1 MPIINIYYA
10 TSPEKPGP
18 DPHVLAALGP
28 QITVDIL
35 PPLVV
40 EKWAK
45 SSGREVKQA
54 HNLVALIDT
63 GASVTG
69 VDENVLSQL
78 GYPPIGVAS
87 LATPSGIS
95 QTGVY
100 MVRLV
105 IPSQRDPHFPPDMP
119 RIVIDNI
126 RAVAVKLGSQP
137 YRVLLGRDV
146 LSRLVMIYNGPGALI
161 TLSY

>member
-1 MPIINIYYA
+1 MPIINISYA
-10 TSPEKPGP
+10 SPERPN
-18 DPHVLAALGP
+18 DPRALMVLGP

-45 SSGREVKQA
+45 GSGSQLKQA
-54 HNLVALIDT
+54 YNVVALIDT

-87 LATPSGIS
+87 LATPSGVS
-95 QTGVY
+95 QTEVY

-105 IPSQRDPHFPPDMP
+105 IPSQIDPHFPPNIP
-119 RIVIDNI
+119 RIVIDNVRVI
-126 RAVAVKLGSQP
+126 AVKLGGQP
-137 YRVLLGRDV
+137 YKVLLGRDV
-146 LSRLVMIYNGPGALI
+146 LSKMVMIYNGPHALI
-161 TLSY
+161 TLGY

>member
-1 MPIINIYYA
+1 MPIINISYA
-10 TSPEKPGP
+10 SPEMPNY
-18 DPHVLAALGP
+18 DPRVLMVLGP

-45 SSGREVKQA
+45 SSGNQPRQA
-54 HNLVALIDT
+54 YNVVALIDT

-78 GYPPIGVAS
+78 EYPPIGVAS
-87 LATPSGIS
+87 LATPSGVS
-95 QTGVY
+95 QTEVY

-105 IPSQRDPHFPPDMP
+105 IPSQIDPRFHPTY
-119 RIVIDNI
+119 
-126 RAVAVKLGSQP
+126 QE
-137 YRVLLGRDV
+137 
-146 LSRLVMIYNGPGALI
+146 
-161 TLSY
+161 